1 MILISYVQCGIV
13 EIFSTINYHD
23 ITVCRHIAFNNKSFG
38 KMYLQDVVD
47 KYLLEMDDV
56 VCRDAA
62 HALSWNKHGSMMG
75 APRGNLN
82 DL

>member
-1 MILISYVQCGIV
+1 
-13 EIFSTINYHD
+13 
-23 ITVCRHIAFNNKSFG
+23 
-38 KMYLQDVVD
+38 MYLQDVVD

-75 APRGNLN
+75 APRGNLY